1 MKSRILA
8 CLRAATLLLIM
19 SVALQSCQNKATLF
33 RSKTHEDYYKSRRK
47 ERLPVVKLKPES
59 DQAEYYRYKINPGDE
74 LRIRF
79 LNLPP
84 ELAEESFEIKSD
96 EKYIVSTDGYIT
108 PPLSGRI
115 FVAGKSTDEVQKVL
129 VSAFSDYFP
138 SPSIEVA
145 VTNLKIFVMGEV
157 QLQGVITLPTE
168 RTHLIEA
175 LALAGGVPRTA
186 KMNKVKIIRGELD
199 NPQVIWVDL
208 QQIESLEDDALYMR
222 SGDVVVLEPRNL
234 LVIVRELQPYSSL
247 LNVLT
252 LLPTFYFFLR
262 TAGII

>member
-1 MKSRILA
+1 MKSRIQLW
-8 CLRAATLLLIM
+8 LRAVLLLM
-19 SVALQSCQNKATLF
+19 VAATVLQSCQSKATLF
-33 RSKTHEDYYKSRRK
+33 RSKTHEEYYKSRRNEK
-47 ERLPVVKLKPES
+47 LPVVKLKPER
-59 DQAEYYRYKINPGDE
+59 DTLAYYRYKINPGDE
-74 LRIRF
+74 LRVRF

-84 ELAEESFEIKSD
+84 ELAEESYEIKSD
-96 EKYIVSTDGYIT
+96 EKYVVSTDGYIT

-115 FVAGKSTDEVQKVL
+115 FVAGKSTDEVQKTL
-129 VSAFSDYFP
+129 VSAFGDYFP

-168 RTHLIEA
+168 RTHLVEA
-175 LALAGGVPRTA
+175 LALAGGVPSTA
-186 KMNKVKIIRGELD
+186 KMDKVKIIRGEFD
-199 NPQVIWVDL
+199 DPQVIWVDL

-234 LVIVRELQPYSSL
+234 LVIMREIQPYSTL

-252 LLPTFYFFLR
+252 LVPTFYFFLR
-262 TAGII
+262 TAGIV